1 MSGTSF
7 QDEDRAIAVSGDQG
21 EVQENVEGQNPIEQ
35 GEDMR
40 TFEEK
45 FAELNNRFENEK
57 NARHLE
63 YQKREQDREQER
75 KKKR

>member
-1 MSGTSF
+1 MIRDDQGLEISEILSGTSF

-45 FAELNNRFENEK
+45 FAMN
-57 NARHLE
+57 
-63 YQKREQDREQER
+63 YI
-75 KKKR
+75 